1 MNIAV
6 LLTCHNR
13 KDKTITCLD
22 SLFKAYLPFNYNLDV
37 FLVDDGS
44 TDGTGQAI
52 KEKFSQVNIIQGN
65 GNLYWNRGMH
75 LAWKIASNKRDYD
88 FYLWLNDDV
97 LIHSNA
103 LTTII
108 TDSIEKPESI
118 ICGAMQSALQKN
130 NITYG
135 GKNKEGK
142 LIKPT
147 GKPTPCMF
155 INGNMVLIPKEI
167 VRSIGILDPFYP
179 HAIGDYEYGLRAIK
193 AGYQC
198 YVSSD
203 FTGFCENNPT
213 LPKWCLS
220 NVKLLERLKSLYSPL
235 ANSHPY
241 YFFIYE
247 YKYQGLL
254 VALKH
259 YITIHLRLL
268 YPKLWK
274 I

>member
-13 KDKTITCLD
+13 KKITIACLD
-22 SLFKAYLPFNYNLDV
+22 FLFKAELPEGYALEV

-44 TDGTGQAI
+44 TDGTTEAVGSN
-52 KEKFSQVNIIQGN
+52 FPNVNTIAGS
-65 GNLYWNRGMH
+65 GYLFWNRGMH
-75 LAWKIASNKRDYD
+75 LAWKKALDYKEFD
-88 FYLWLNDDV
+88 YYIWLNDDV
-97 LIHSNA
+97 IINTTG

-108 TDSIEKPESI
+108 NDAKEMPNSI
-118 ICGAMQSALQKN
+118 ICGVMQSALEKDR
-130 NITYG
+130 ITYG
-135 GKNKEGK
+135 GKNIEGK
-142 LIKPT
+142 LIEPT
-147 GKPTPCMF
+147 GKPLPCKY
-155 INGNMVLIPKEI
+155 INGNMVLIPNSI
-167 VRSIGILDPFYP
+167 VKNIGILDPFYP

-198 YVSSD
+198 FISSY
-203 FTGFCENNPT
+203 FIGLCENNPS

-220 NVKLLERLKSLYSPL
+220 NVKFKDRLRSLYSPL
-235 ANSHPY
+235 GNSHPY

-247 YKYQGLL
+247 YKYHGLL

-259 YITIHLRLL
+259 NITIHLRVL

>member
-6 LLTCHNR
+6 LLTCYNR

-22 SLFKAYLPFNYNLDV
+22 SLFKAYLPFNYNLNV

-97 LIHSNA
+97 LVHSNA

-167 VRSIGILDPFYP
+167 LRSIGILDPFYP

-235 ANSHPY
+235 GNSHPY

-247 YKYQGLL
+247 CKYSGLL
-254 VALKH
+254 TAMKH
-259 YITIHLRLL
+259 FLTIHLRVLC
-268 YPKLWK
+268 PKLW
-274 I
+274 IS